1 MSSGKITHASED
13 LDSIITNYVS
23 GETKRI
29 LTPTTNHALGRG
41 TAVLWPRSVIP
52 STQKWQ
58 QENHNANLSKLARPC
73 VKKPKESWETCVLL
87 CNSGAWNVHSGIRI
101 SGQSGLHRTLS
112 PLPEPYPTLPPI
124 PKKEGRKEKRANL
137 QCSSEV
143 ECLPSV

>member
-29 LTPTTNHALGRG
+29 LTPTTNHALGHG

-73 VKKPKESWETCVLL
+73 VKKPKESWETYVLL
-87 CNSGAWNVHSGIRI
+87 CSSGTWNVQTVGSGFQANLGYI
-101 SGQSGLHRTLS
+101 GLS
-112 PLPEPYPTLPPI
+112 PHLLNPI
-124 PKKEGRKEKRANL
+124 PLCPPSQKRKEGKKKEQTCNVAQR
-137 QCSSEV
+137 
-143 ECLPSV
+143 